1 MPHNPIARWFPD
13 VSRSLT
19 QPVATAPIRSGDAA
33 GWWRRTWVRPRIQ
46 AWVLAGLF
54 FAAYCAISVR
64 RHQRFQSTGYDLGI
78 FEQAIRAYAHGGLPI
93 TPLKGPGFDLLG
105 DHFHPLLVVFAPFYR
120 LFPTPLT
127 LLVGQAALTAVAVV
141 PLVLWAHRVRGP
153 KVSAW
158 VGLSFGA
165 SWGLAEMIHFDFHE
179 VCLAVPLLAFAL
191 AAAGQQRWRAAAL
204 WGLPLLLVKEDLG
217 LTLAVLGG
225 YIAWRGPKRLG
236 WSLAVAG
243 VLGSALEML
252 VILPSINS
260 GGSFDYWNE
269 ISSGST
275 VAVPGHHLSLL
286 STALHFF
293 WPPTK
298 YLTVLMLLAPTG
310 FLALRSPLALLL
322 LPTLGWRF
330 ISANPSY
337 FGTSEHYSAVLMPI
351 VFAAAVEAMDRDR
364 ERLGRRRLR
373 QHCALGLAVTVG
385 TLPLH
390 PLVELVEPST
400 WTTPARVQVAARIMA
415 LIPDGATV
423 AATNRLAPQLTDRA
437 TVTLICQQTPP
448 PPEPPQWVLFDST
461 DPTKFPCPMP
471 QIAAEVAADQSSGRY
486 RLVTRQ
492 DGITLL
498 RLATPDRQSRAG

>member
-1 MPHNPIARWFPD
+1 

-19 QPVATAPIRSGDAA
+19 WPVAAAPIRAGAA
-33 GWWRRTWVRPRIQ
+33 VGWWQRTWVRPRAQ
-46 AWVLAGLF
+46 AWALAGVF

-64 RHQRFQSTGYDLGI
+64 RHQRFQSTAYDLGI
-78 FEQAIRAYAHGGLPI
+78 FEQAIRAYAHGHLPI

-105 DHFHPLLVVFAPFYR
+105 DHFHPLLVIFAPFYR

-153 KVSAW
+153 KASAW

-191 AAAGQQRWRAAAL
+191 AAAGQRRWRAAAL

-217 LTLAVLGG
+217 LTLAMLGG

-236 WSLAVAG
+236 WSLAVVG
-243 VLGSALEML
+243 LLGSALEML
-252 VILPSINS
+252 VILPSVNS
-260 GGSFDYWNE
+260 GGSFAYWNE
-269 ISSGST
+269 ISSGGT
-275 VAVPGHHLSLL
+275 VALPGHHLSLL
-286 STALHFF
+286 ATGLHFF

-364 ERLGRRRLR
+364 ERLGRRQLR

>member
-1 MPHNPIARWFPD
+1 M
-13 VSRSLT
+13 SRSLT
-19 QPVATAPIRSGDAA
+19 QPVDAVPVAPAA
-33 GWWRRTWVRPRIQ
+33 GTGSRRAALWTRPRVQ
-46 AWVLAGLF
+46 AWGFAAVF
-54 FAAYCAISVR
+54 FAVYCAISVR

-78 FEQAIRAYAHGGLPI
+78 FVQAIRAYAHGRLPV

-120 LFPTPLT
+120 LFPSPLT
-127 LLVGQAALTAVAVV
+127 LLVGQAALTAVAGV

-153 KVSAW
+153 KASAW

-225 YIAWRGPKRLG
+225 YLVWRGPKRLG
-236 WSLAVAG
+236 WALVAAG

-252 VILPSINS
+252 VILPSVNS
-260 GGSFDYWNE
+260 HGAFDYWNE

-275 VAVPGHHLSLL
+275 VATPGQHLSLL
-286 STALHFF
+286 STALHTF

-310 FLALRSPLALLL
+310 FLALRSPLVLML

-330 ISANPSY
+330 VSANHSY
-337 FGTSEHYSAVLMPI
+337 WGTADHYSAVLIPI
-351 VFAAAVEAMDRDR
+351 VFAASIEAMDRDR
-364 ERLGRRRLR
+364 ALLRGRRLR
-373 QHCALGLAVTVG
+373 RQCTLGLAVTVG

-390 PLVELVEPST
+390 PLVELVEPGT
-400 WTTPARVQVAARIMA
+400 WTTPPHVRAAARILA
-415 LIPDGATV
+415 LVPDGATV
-423 AATNRLAPQLTDRA
+423 ATTNRLAPQLTSRA
-437 TVTLICQQTPP
+437 TVTLICQTAPP
-448 PPEPPQWVLFDST
+448 LQPPQWVLFDST

-471 QIAAEVAADQSSGRY
+471 QIAAEVAADQASGHY
-486 RLVTRQ
+486 RLVARR

-498 RLATPDRQSRAG
+498 RRTGG

>member
-1 MPHNPIARWFPD
+1 

-19 QPVATAPIRSGDAA
+19 QPVATAPVASGAVA
-33 GWWRRTWVRPRIQ
+33 GWWRRTWVRPRVQ
-46 AWVLAGLF
+46 AWVLAGVF
-54 FAAYCAISVR
+54 FAAYCAVSVR

-78 FEQAIRAYAHGGLPI
+78 FDQAIRAYAHGRLPV

-105 DHFHPLLVVFAPFYR
+105 DHFHPLLAVFAPFYR

-127 LLVGQAALTAVAVV
+127 LLVGQAAVTAVAVV

-153 KVSAW
+153 KASAW

-191 AAAGQQRWRAAAL
+191 AAAGQRRWRAAAL

-225 YIAWRGPKRLG
+225 YVAWRGPKRLG
-236 WSLAVAG
+236 WSLAAAG
-243 VLGSALEML
+243 LLGSALEML

-269 ISSGST
+269 ISSGGT

-286 STALHFF
+286 ATGLHFF

-330 ISANPSY
+330 VSANPSY

-351 VFAAAVEAMDRDR
+351 VFAAAIEAMDR
-364 ERLGRRRLR
+364 ERAWFDTRRLR
-373 QHCALGLAVTVG
+373 RRCTLGLAVTVG

-390 PLVELVEPST
+390 PLVELVEPGT
-400 WTTPARVQVAARIMA
+400 WTTPAHVRTAARIMA

-423 AATNRLAPQLTDRA
+423 AATNRLAPQLTSRD

-448 PPEPPQWVLFDST
+448 PLRPPQWVLFDAT

-471 QIAAEVAADQSSGRY
+471 RIATEVAADQSSGQY

-498 RLATPDRQSRAG
+498 RLADPTG

>member
-1 MPHNPIARWFPD
+1 M
-13 VSRSLT
+13 SRSLT
-19 QPVATAPIRSGDAA
+19 QPVAVVLPRPDAVG
-33 GWWRRTWVRPRIQ
+33 GWWQRTWVRPRVQ
-46 AWVLAGLF
+46 AWVLAGVF

-64 RHQRFQSTGYDLGI
+64 RHQRMQSTGYDLGI
-78 FEQAIRAYAHGGLPI
+78 FEQAIRAYAHGQLPV

-153 KVSAW
+153 KASAW

-191 AAAGQQRWRAAAL
+191 AAAGQGRWRAAAL

-217 LTLAVLGG
+217 LTLAMLGG
-225 YIAWRGPKRLG
+225 YIAWRGPRRLG
-236 WSLAVAG
+236 WALAAAG
-243 VLGSALEML
+243 GLGSALEVL
-252 VILPSINS
+252 VILPSVNA
-260 GGSFDYWNE
+260 GGSFAYWNE
-269 ISSGST
+269 ISSGGT
-275 VAVPGHHLSLL
+275 VAVPGHHVTLL
-286 STALHFF
+286 ATALHFF
-293 WPPTK
+293 WPPVK

-330 ISANPSY
+330 ISANHSY
-337 FGTSEHYSAVLMPI
+337 YGTSEHYSAVLMPI
-351 VFAAAVEAMDRDR
+351 VFAAAIEAMDRDGAL
-364 ERLGRRRLR
+364 LGARRLR
-373 QHCALGLAVTVG
+373 RRCALGLAVTLG

-390 PLVELVEPST
+390 PLVELVEPGT
-400 WTTPARVQVAARIMA
+400 WTTPAHVRVAARLLA

-423 AATNRLAPQLTDRA
+423 ETTNRLAPQLTSRT
-437 TVTLICQQTPP
+437 TVTLICQQTAPP
-448 PPEPPQWVLFDST
+448 PTPPQWVLFDAT

-471 QIAAEVAADQSSGRY
+471 QIAAEVAADQRSGQY

-498 RLATPDRQSRAG
+498 RLDPQA